1 MSTNDRLAAILRLMS
16 LRSQFNV
23 SSGEQLQQR
32 VETLESR
39 MAGIRR
45 EIEEIGVAHEAML
58 EIERDMK
65 RDGIDVEDLIASI
78 LATLED
84 ALERSGAQSDAGPRR
99 SAPIAPAPERASPR
113 PPGVL
118 PLPPSEPQR
127 DPEPRAARRL
137 PPPGFFASPA
147 PIHAFASPGE
157 ETAGDD
163 EIEDGDDGRDHEEFA
178 DHPDDHRDERRD
190 PDEDDDFGPR
200 PIKTDTTTLADVDHY
215 VTMMGVV
222 PGPVDRTPERAE
234 ERHAPPTA
242 PGPAATPLFAASSTD
257 DYDLTAFSA
266 RSGAR

>member
-78 LATLED
+78 MTTLED
-84 ALERSGAQSDAGPRR
+84 ALERSGARSDAGPRR

-118 PLPPSEPQR
+118 PLPPSEAQR
-127 DPEPRAARRL
+127 DVEPRTAHRL

-147 PIHAFASPGE
+147 PTHAFAPPGE
-157 ETAGDD
+157 ESAGDD
-163 EIEDGDDGRDHEEFA
+163 EIEDGDSEREEFA
-178 DHPDDHRDERRD
+178 DHPDDRRDERRD

-234 ERHAPPTA
+234 ERQAPPTA
-242 PGPAATPLFAASSTD
+242 PGPAATPLFFASSTD